1 MAQEVLMAVEMQRR
15 KLLILENDRSLRRE
29 LEQIF
34 SDLDVTSTETSDQA
48 LALVRR
54 LEPDVVLFDLGAAR
68 EPAVAAQSLE
78 LLRQI
83 LNLAPDTKIIAMTEH
98 DARELAVQ
106 AVGLGAADFYHKPL
120 DAGVL
125 SIVVRRAFRIR
136 ELEEENWRLREQT
149 GSMALDGIIGVSD
162 AMRSLCRSIEKVA
175 PTNATVLLLGDSGT
189 GKELLARAVHRLS
202 GRSHKPFVA
211 INCAAIPDTLLESE
225 LFGYEKGAFTG
236 AAKRTP
242 GKLESADTG
251 TIFLD
256 EIGEM
261 PASLQAKMLRV
272 LQERTVERIGGRTP
286 IPLDLRIVCATNR
299 NLDALIGAG
308 TFRDDLYYRISEVTV
323 RVPPLR
329 ERQGDGLLLAQFLLQ
344 QMAERFGRPTR
355 GLAPDAIRAIQAH
368 RWPGNVRELEN
379 RIKGAVIMAEGAVVT
394 ANDLGLQDPGDDPE
408 YLNLRVARQRAEA
421 QAARQALAVAKGNLS
436 RAAELLGVTRPT
448 LYDLLEKH
456 RIDAAQ
462 FGRNAPPSEPAPDQ
476 TATRGPCRRPAS
488 GLARLPQLTVSSD
501 CRSPRR
507 TTSSRV
513 PPSCRRL
520 PQSSMCLRA
529 GWRRRT
535 SRGRRCRRESRPCNS
550 ATRFRSGSCS
560 P

>member
-1 MAQEVLMAVEMQRR
+1 MSGEIQRC
-15 KLLILENDRSLRRE
+15 KLLILENDCAMRRE
-29 LEQIF
+29 LESIF
-34 SDLDVTSTETSDQA
+34 ADLNVTVSETSEQA
-48 LALVRR
+48 LTLVRR
-54 LEPDVVLFDLGAAR
+54 IEPDVVLFDLGTAR
-68 EPAVAAQSLE
+68 DPTVAAQSLQ

-83 LNLAPDTKIIAMTEH
+83 LNLAPDIKIIAMTEH
-98 DARELAVQ
+98 DARELAVA

-149 GSMALDGIIGVSD
+149 GAMALEGIIGVSD
-162 AMRSLCRSIEKVA
+162 SMRSLCRSIEKVA

-189 GKELLARAVHRLS
+189 GKELLARALHRLS
-202 GRSHKPFVA
+202 GRSHEQFVA

-242 GKLESADTG
+242 GKLEAADGG

-272 LQERTVERIGGRTP
+272 LQERSVERIGGRVP
-286 IPLDLRIVCATNR
+286 IPLDLRIICATNR
-299 NLDALIGAG
+299 NLDALIGTG
-308 TFRDDLYYRISEVTV
+308 GFRDDLFYRISEVTV

-329 ERQGDGLLLAQFLLQ
+329 DRQGDSLLIAQFLLQ
-344 QMAERFGRPTR
+344 EMATRFNKPTR

-421 QAARQALAVAKGNLS
+421 QAVRQSLAVAKGNLS
-436 RAAELLGVTRPT
+436 KAADLLGVTRPT

-456 RIDAAQ
+456 KIGAAQ
-462 FGRNAPPSEPAPDQ
+462 FGRSTTVAAEAAPEPAAPTPGAAAAD
-476 TATRGPCRRPAS
+476 P
-488 GLARLPQLTVSSD
+488 
-501 CRSPRR
+501 
-507 TTSSRV
+507 SRQV
-513 PPSCRRL
+513 K
-520 PQSSMCLRA
+520 
-529 GWRRRT
+529 
-535 SRGRRCRRESRPCNS
+535 
-550 ATRFRSGSCS
+550 
-560 P
+560 